1 MDKIENFL
9 KFTLPAIV
17 IASLTYEICYLW
29 GLDISIAETP
39 LSNGD
44 ILRGWQQWYLFLS
57 PLVILT
63 IYPDFIISAWSKL
76 ENKLIKNRNDKQ
88 SIIRTT
94 LILRRILLIISY
106 ALLVLYLL
114 FGDLLQ
120 AFLILSL
127 SVFFFDLIVRMKRSK
142 IIEKTSFALLS
153 SIILIASIIGSFAS
167 LIGIYDKYKSLLTED
182 SYIEIEGY
190 KKTVIR
196 TYENWTLVRYGFES
210 YAWLHHQSDRKIINK
225 TDRTHFL
232 GAICYVNRNGY
243 LVNSLT
249 KTFCHPYVKIK
260 TIEDDKDENC
270 LLDTFKRD
278 ESKQEDLLKKCLNS
292 SNNEK
297 E

>member
-9 KFTLPAIV
+9 KFTLPTIV
-17 IASLTYEICYLW
+17 IASLSYEICYLW

-63 IYPDFIISAWSKL
+63 IYPDFIFSAWTKL
-76 ENKLIKNRNDKQ
+76 ENKLIKNRKDKQ

-94 LILRRILLIISY
+94 LILRRILLIIGY
-106 ALLVLYLL
+106 ALLAFYLL

-120 AFLILSL
+120 AFFILSL
-127 SVFFFDLIVRMKRSK
+127 SVFIFDLIVKMKRSK
-142 IIEKTSFALLS
+142 IIEKTSFTLLT
-153 SIILIASIIGSFAS
+153 SIILIASIVGSFAS
-167 LIGIYDKYKSLLTED
+167 LIGIYDKYDSLFSED
-182 SYIEIEGY
+182 SYIEVDSY

-210 YAWLHHQSDRKIINK
+210 YAWLHHQSDRKIINNA
-225 TDRTHFL
+225 DRTHFL
-232 GAICYVNRNGY
+232 GAICYIKRNGY
-243 LVNSLT
+243 LVNGLT
-249 KTFCHPYVKIK
+249 KTLCLPYEKIK

-270 LLDTFKRD
+270 LLYTFKRD
-278 ESKQEDLLKKCLNS
+278 ESKQEDLLEKCLLSLNK
-292 SNNEK
+292 EK
-297 E
+297 K